1 MDTHGCT
8 RVVWRHEWLLVTRYG
23 GGIRGDRGHHHAL
36 GHRPVPPSR
45 ELCAGSER
53 AQPLCR
59 PSVCAWTASCHCSS
73 RPGLC
78 QTAVQLGAP
87 ASVPGPLG
95 IVVLAW
101 TGLAVHPRTS
111 ARGVPRVTGSL
122 GRAVATTYWTGGS
135 RCDALPSSLR
145 HIALGRARVTAGGAP
160 SCHGGRH
167 HRVHQAP
174 TARPH
179 DDAMPAPAPVPC
191 AREAS
196 PPSAGRGET
205 RGVTL
210 SLRTGRWCCLWP
222 LRQYGKSGS
231 ARWRHANVFPRLG
244 CGPHRPR

>member
-1 MDTHGCT
+1 STTALPALCL
-8 RVVWRHEWLLVTRYG
+8 RVDGVLPLLKPAMV
-23 GGIRGDRGHHHAL
+23 
-36 GHRPVPPSR
+36 V
-45 ELCAGSER
+45 
-53 AQPLCR
+53 
-59 PSVCAWTASCHCSS
+59 
-73 RPGLC
+73 
-78 QTAVQLGAP
+78 QTAVQLGDP
-87 ASVPGPLG
+87 ESVPGPLG

-111 ARGVPRVTGSL
+111 ARGVPLVTGSL
-122 GRAVATTYWTGGS
+122 GSAVATTYWQGG
-135 RCDALPSSLR
+135 AGGEGLLNFLW
-145 HIALGRARVTAGGAP
+145 HTALGKAGATAGGAP

-210 SLRTGRWCCLWP
+210 SLRTGRWCCLSR

-231 ARWRHANVFPRLG
+231 ARWRHANVFPR
-244 CGPHRPR
+244 

>member
-1 MDTHGCT
+1 MHNSRLET
-8 RVVWRHEWLLVTRYG
+8 RMAACDEVWWRYTRRQRTPPCPRTPPRAPVSRALRWARENTSALPALCLRVDGVLQLLKPAMVV
-23 GGIRGDRGHHHAL
+23 
-36 GHRPVPPSR
+36 
-45 ELCAGSER
+45 
-53 AQPLCR
+53 
-59 PSVCAWTASCHCSS
+59 
-73 RPGLC
+73 
-78 QTAVQLGAP
+78 QTAVQLGDP
-87 ASVPGPLG
+87 ESVPVPLG

-111 ARGVPRVTGSL
+111 ARGVPLVTGPL
-122 GRAVATTYWTGGS
+122 GSAVATTYWQGGS

-145 HIALGRARVTAGGAP
+145 HVALGRAGVTAGGAP

-167 HRVHQAP
+167 HWVHQAP